1 MTDEFPAELVE
12 RCAKAM
18 WDCHKAFKDS
28 LGKSVWVWEGVTPD
42 VRSYWLDNAIA
53 VLRASGYAEL
63 VAALEKARDELES
76 WYDAKNVL
84 ATINAALAAAG
95 HKQGGGDTII
105 TKGAY
110 RGDKR
115 LLDDMYGGTDD

>member
-1 MTDEFPAELVE
+1 MSAETAIETELSRQYAMHQEWDE
-12 RCAKAM
+12 AKEVIEGL
-18 WDCHKAFKDS
+18 DCVALAQVATAS
-28 LGKSVWVWEGVTPD
+28 
-42 VRSYWLDNAIA
+42 
-53 VLRASGYAEL
+53 LRAQNAKL

-105 TKGAY
+105 TKGVY